1 MADNTVLPVG
11 GGGDTVRDI
20 DRAGVKTQV
29 VIIDIGGEAG
39 PESLVAAGNALPV
52 SAATLPLP
60 TGAAQDSSLAT
71 INTTLGSPLQAGGA
85 VSVSNFPTT
94 QPVSG
99 TITTTPPANA
109 STNVAQFGGT
119 NVVTGTGASGA
130 GIPRVTV
137 SSDSTHQVN
146 QGTNAALA
154 NAWATKLTDAV
165 TGPVKVL
172 PASTAAAAADVA
184 LVVAVSPNNTIPVSG
199 SFFQATQP
207 ISAASLPLPAN
218 AAQETGGNLAAL
230 VAAIPPPPSFF
241 PQPSAFFGAP

>member
-11 GGGDTVRDI
+11 GGDDTVRDI

-137 SSDSTHQVN
+137 S
-146 QGTNAALA
+146 
-154 NAWATKLTDAV
+154 
-165 TGPVKVL
+165 
-172 PASTAAAAADVA
+172 
-184 LVVAVSPNNTIPVSG
+184 
-199 SFFQATQP
+199 
-207 ISAASLPLPAN
+207 
-218 AAQETGGNLAAL
+218 
-230 VAAIPPPPSFF
+230 
-241 PQPSAFFGAP
+241 